1 MSLAIDVEEFTRIFM
16 NGRGLPAQSPI
27 PPGIFGYDPDYINP
41 YRQVDFDR
49 AKRLMVEA
57 GYPGGVDP
65 ATGEALRLT
74 FDSSDTTTAGLTR
87 VKFFIE
93 AWTRLGIDVQ
103 IEATNYNQFLEKLRN
118 GAHQVFQSGWVAD
131 YPDPE
136 NFLFLLWSEM
146 GQSLHGG
153 PNATNFSNAD
163 FDELFLSMKTRENG
177 PQRRAEIR
185 EIRTIL
191 ERERPWIELFHR
203 EDYSLYHGWV
213 RNVKP
218 MGISAP
224 TYQYRDID
232 SQERARRRLEWNE
245 PIVWPAYVLSI
256 VLVLV
261 IIPGIHT
268 YLKER
273 Q

>member
-1 MSLAIDVEEFTRIFM
+1 M

-27 PPGIFGYDPDYINP
+27 PPGIFGYEAGYVNP
-41 YRQVDFDR
+41 YRKVDLER

-65 ATGEALRLT
+65 STGEALVLT
-74 FDSSDTTTAGLTR
+74 FDSSDTTTAGLIR
-87 VKFFIE
+87 VRFFIE
-93 AWTRLGIDVQ
+93 AWKKLGIDMK

-118 GAHQVFQSGWVAD
+118 GAHQVFQAGWVAD

-146 GQSLHGG
+146 GQSKHGG
-153 PNATNFSNAD
+153 PNATNFSSAD
-163 FDELFLSMKTRENG
+163 FDTLFLAAKTRDNG
-177 PQRRAEIR
+177 PARMAEIR
-185 EIRTIL
+185 KMRTIL

-218 MGISAP
+218 MGISTP

-232 SQERARRRLEWNE
+232 VDERVLARREWNE
-245 PIVWPAYVLSI
+245 PILWPAYVL
-256 VLVLV
+256 VVALVLIV
-261 IIPGIHT
+261 IPGVRT
-268 YLKER
+268 YLQER